1 MIGTFITNSGSIELS
16 IHSDSDPDHLK
27 VKHFRASVSS
37 TTGKIH
43 NFSTILTRKNGF
55 TELIHF

>member
-37 TTGKIH
+37 TTGKIR
-43 NFSTILTRKNGF
+43 NFSNQINDF
-55 TELIHF
+55 TVKFYL

>member
-43 NFSTILTRKNGF
+43 IFSNQKKMDLRN
-55 TELIHF
+55 